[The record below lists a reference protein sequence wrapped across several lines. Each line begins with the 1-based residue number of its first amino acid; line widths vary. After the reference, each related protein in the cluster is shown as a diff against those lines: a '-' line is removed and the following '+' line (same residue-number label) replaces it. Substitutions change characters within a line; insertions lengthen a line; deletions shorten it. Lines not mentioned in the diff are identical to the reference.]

1 MDWTGWDWYLW
12 QTYYNSTAESGANNK
27 QPDNPLGTINNH
39 SQKNWAPSFPWDW
52 ARKGDQPPGESKNQY
67 GDELRW
73 KCHKNG
79 CLDVWSLHFDC
90 LISLW
95 MFDLSNR
102 VLFHLGWVIA
112 LQSRIDGF
120 QPKVHIC
127 ASKYQRGEIWGKYEP
142 SSNESVVLNSEP
154 FQAFKRFDK
163 DGDGLVTLSELMSL
177 IKKAR
182 MKVKTL
188 ECSIKASGG
197 REHAWAGGKSSA
209 RGGGPGGVFTTN
221 SNSNWPSAGWL
232 FLRIKLGQKIL
243 CW

>member
-1 MDWTGWDWYLW
+1 
-12 QTYYNSTAESGANNK
+12 
-27 QPDNPLGTINNH
+27 
-39 SQKNWAPSFPWDW
+39 
-52 ARKGDQPPGESKNQY
+52 
-67 GDELRW
+67 
-73 KCHKNG
+73 
-79 CLDVWSLHFDC
+79 
-90 LISLW
+90 

-154 FQAFKRFDK
+154 FQAFKLFDK

-177 IKKAR
+177 IKKVR

-188 ECSIKASGG
+188 ECSIKGPPALEKLLSDLPALGG

-209 RGGGPGGVFTTN
+209 RGGGPGGVFTI
-221 SNSNWPSAGWL
+221 NSNWPSAGWL
-232 FLRIKLGQKIL
+232 FKNKIGMWQKSIVLVIPRMETREWITRSSPDSGQWSELQLRF
-243 CW
+243 

>member
-1 MDWTGWDWYLW
+1 M
-12 QTYYNSTAESGANNK
+12 
-27 QPDNPLGTINNH
+27 
-39 SQKNWAPSFPWDW
+39 
-52 ARKGDQPPGESKNQY
+52 
-67 GDELRW
+67 RW
-73 KCHKNG
+73 KCHKSG
-79 CLDVWSLHFDC
+79 CLDVWSLHVDC

-154 FQAFKRFDK
+154 FQAFKLFDK

-177 IKKAR
+177 IKKVR

-188 ECSIKASGG
+188 ECSIKGPPALEKLLSDRPALGG

-209 RGGGPGGVFTTN
+209 RGGGPGGFSQLTVTATDPVLVDFFKEQNWDVTKKYCVGNSQDGNQGVDYQEFTRLW
-221 SNSNWPSAGWL
+221 SMIRAPIEV
-232 FLRIKLGQKIL
+232 LREKQVKYKERSQ
-243 CW
+243 CC